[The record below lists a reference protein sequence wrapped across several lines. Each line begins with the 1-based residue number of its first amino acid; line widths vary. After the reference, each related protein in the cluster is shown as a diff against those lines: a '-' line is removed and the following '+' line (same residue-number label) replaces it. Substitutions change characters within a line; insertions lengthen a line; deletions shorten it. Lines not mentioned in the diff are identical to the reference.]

1 MTTLKQIKGTAI
13 QFLDEDPVVQGVAG
27 GTWASGGALNNGVNA
42 SGGSNAGS
50 QTASINFAGNA
61 NPYPTVTAA
70 TESYNG
76 TSWSSVNSMNTARWS
91 LSSFGP
97 YTAAVG
103 VSGVTDVNAVLP
115 TTAVEQWNG
124 TNWTEVAELATV
136 RHASG
141 GFGTGTAALIV
152 GGQSRPGSPPGTP
165 VTYRAN
171 VEAWNGTSWT
181 AGTAIN
187 TARDTMFSFGINTS
201 GLIANGQ
208 NPSLVSN
215 TESWNGSSWTE
226 VAESN
231 TTRYSGGAAGSSNTL
246 GLIFGGYGPS
256 YSSQTEYWD
265 GTSWTELNNLATAR
279 ANSKGSGSVPS
290 ALAFAGTSGPGG
302 SALTATEEWTTAPTN
317 SIGLQEGQMWFNS
330 SSSTLKG
337 YQLSAPTGTWASGG
351 TLNAG
356 HGYGTGFGS
365 QTAAVCCFGGY
376 PTHTNNT
383 ETYNGTAWTEVN
395 EGNTA
400 RRNLGS
406 FGILTSGLA
415 FGGYSTASLANTEQW
430 NGTSWTEVNDL
441 PTTVYNNRGIGASS
455 SSGISFGGVDA
466 ATPGKSKK
474 AHEWNGSSWT
484 AITDMG
490 TIRESGMGA
499 NAGTA
504 TAALAFGGE
513 SPTLTANTELWN
525 GTSWT
530 ELNNLNTARAD
541 AGGNGIST
549 GALCFGGNPP
559 SAPPYQATI
568 NEFWNGTSWTELN
581 DLGTG
586 IGNGI
591 APAGGSVSGMASG
604 GLSNPTT
611 QNTVS
616 QEWTASA
623 AVATITTS

>member
-1 MTTLKQIKGTAI
+1 MTTLKNLKGTAI

-317 SIGLQEGQMWFNS
+317 SIGLQEGDMWFNS
-330 SSSTLKG
+330 SSSVLKG
-337 YQLSAPTGTWASGG
+337 YGKAAGIPAATWSSGG
-351 TLNAG
+351 AMNEERYY
-356 HGYGTGFGS
+356 GYGAGKTQDSAIVSGGVDES
-365 QTAAVCCFGGY
+365 SPSNDLTQT
-376 PTHTNNT
+376 
-383 ETYNGTAWTEVN
+383 EIYNGSSWTEVN
-395 EGNTA
+395 DMNTGRAGGGSTGQGTTTATLIFGGSISPGTNKNETETWDGSSWTEVNNLNTARQGGGGFGTQSLAFYAAGYTTADVNSVESWDGTSWTETTEVNTA
-400 RRNLGS
+400 RRYMGS
-406 FGILTSGLA
+406 AGFSTDGMIFGANPATGATEIWNGSSWTEVNDMNTGRGFRPGSAGITTSALC
-415 FGGYSTASLANTEQW
+415 FGGSLTGPSLSVTEAW

-441 PTTVYNNRGIGASS
+441 STARRSLAGAGSAVSALALGGYTTTA
-455 SSGISFGGVDA
+455 VD
-466 ATPGKSKK
+466 TVE
-474 AHEWNGSSWT
+474 EW
-484 AITDMG
+484 
-490 TIRESGMGA
+490 
-499 NAGTA
+499 TA
-504 TAALAFGGE
+504 TAG
-513 SPTLTANTELWN
+513 
-525 GTSWT
+525 
-530 ELNNLNTARAD
+530 
-541 AGGNGIST
+541 
-549 GALCFGGNPP
+549 
-559 SAPPYQATI
+559 
-568 NEFWNGTSWTELN
+568 
-581 DLGTG
+581 
-586 IGNGI
+586 
-591 APAGGSVSGMASG
+591 VS
-604 GLSNPTT
+604 
-611 QNTVS
+611 
-616 QEWTASA
+616 
-623 AVATITTS
+623 TITTS